1 MIEILSGVIA
11 ALASGALAKAGEIGG
26 RAVTDAYDALKEL
39 LIHKLGKV
47 GAVQSVEDEPNSVT
61 AQTALAEA
69 LDKAG
74 LISDAELGR
83 LAAAL
88 REAVASTASRE
99 RMDIEIGSIYANAN
113 VLVDN
118 LAAQGRINLG
128 DIRAETGD
136 ATLTN
141 LSTGVA
147 IPKKD

>member
-1 MIEILSGVIA
+1 
-11 ALASGALAKAGEIGG
+11 
-26 RAVTDAYDALKEL
+26 
-39 LIHKLGKV
+39 
-47 GAVQSVEDEPNSVT
+47 VQSVEDEPNSVT